1 MSMNKLNHYFV
12 KVSHG
17 GVDLNGDL
25 QTMKKTALFFLLV
38 SSSLFG
44 EVSENITF
52 KNEQVGEM
60 CFTTIDINVTED
72 WLKKEFELIEFN
84 SYPNIR
90 RQGFLMDMFY
100 SNAGFG
106 KSQWTEMDT
115 RGVYMQSPGTIY
127 LEPYRYAESGMQPG
141 WLLRI
146 SIMNPVGGDSCK

>member
-1 MSMNKLNHYFV
+1 
-12 KVSHG
+12 
-17 GVDLNGDL
+17 
-25 QTMKKTALFFLLV
+25 MKKTALFFLLV

-60 CFTTIDINVTED
+60 CFTTIDINVTDD
-72 WLKKEFELIEFN
+72 WLNKEFELIEFN

-146 SIMNPVGGDSCK
+146 SIMNPASGDSCK

>member
-1 MSMNKLNHYFV
+1 MIIGSNLVRY
-12 KVSHG
+12 G
-17 GVDLNGDL
+17 RVDLNGDL

-60 CFTTIDINVTED
+60 CFTKIDINVTED
-72 WLKKEFELIEFN
+72 WLNKEFELIEFN

-146 SIMNPVGGDSCK
+146 SIMNPASGDSCK

>member
-1 MSMNKLNHYFV
+1 MIIGSNLVRY
-12 KVSHG
+12 G
-17 GVDLNGDL
+17 RVDLNGDL

-60 CFTTIDINVTED
+60 CFTKIDINVTED
-72 WLKKEFELIEFN
+72 WLNKEFELIEFN

-146 SIMNPVGGDSCK
+146 SIINPASGDSCK

>member
-1 MSMNKLNHYFV
+1 
-12 KVSHG
+12 
-17 GVDLNGDL
+17 
-25 QTMKKTALFFLLV
+25 MKKTALIFLLF
-38 SSSLFG
+38 SSSLFA

-60 CFTTIDINVTED
+60 CFTTIDINVTEE
-72 WLKKEFELIEFN
+72 WLNKEFELIEFN

-146 SIMNPVGGDSCK
+146 SIMNPASGDSCK

>member
-1 MSMNKLNHYFV
+1 
-12 KVSHG
+12 
-17 GVDLNGDL
+17 
-25 QTMKKTALFFLLV
+25 MKTYTLPLIIFLFFSHSV
-38 SSSLFG
+38 FA
-44 EVSENITF
+44 EVSENITI
-52 KNEQVGEM
+52 KNEEVGEM
-60 CFTTIDINVTED
+60 CFTTVDIRVSED
-72 WLKKEFELIEFN
+72 WLKKESELIEFN
-84 SYPNIR
+84 SHPNIR

-146 SIMNPVGGDSCK
+146 SIMNPASGDSCK

>member
-1 MSMNKLNHYFV
+1 
-12 KVSHG
+12 
-17 GVDLNGDL
+17 
-25 QTMKKTALFFLLV
+25 MKKTALFFLLV
-38 SSSLFG
+38 TSSLFG
-44 EVSENITF
+44 GASENITF

-146 SIMNPVGGDSCK
+146 SIMNPASGDSCK

>member
-1 MSMNKLNHYFV
+1 
-12 KVSHG
+12 
-17 GVDLNGDL
+17 
-25 QTMKKTALFFLLV
+25 MKKTALFFLLV
-38 SSSLFG
+38 SFSLFG

-60 CFTTIDINVTED
+60 CFTTIDINVTDD
-72 WLKKEFELIEFN
+72 WLNKEFELIEFN

-100 SNAGFG
+100 SNAGLG

-115 RGVYMQSPGTIY
+115 RGLYMQSPGTIY

-146 SIMNPVGGDSCK
+146 SIMNPSSGDSCK

>member
-1 MSMNKLNHYFV
+1 MNKKLNHCFV
-12 KVSHG
+12 QVSDG

-72 WLKKEFELIEFN
+72 WLNKEFELIEFN

-146 SIMNPVGGDSCK
+146 SIMNPASGDSCK

>member
-1 MSMNKLNHYFV
+1 
-12 KVSHG
+12 
-17 GVDLNGDL
+17 
-25 QTMKKTALFFLLV
+25 MKKTALFFLLV

-146 SIMNPVGGDSCK
+146 SIMNPASGDSCK

>member
-1 MSMNKLNHYFV
+1 
-12 KVSHG
+12 
-17 GVDLNGDL
+17 
-25 QTMKKTALFFLLV
+25 MKKTALFFLLV

-60 CFTTIDINVTED
+60 CFTTIDINVTDD
-72 WLKKEFELIEFN
+72 WLNKEFELIEFN

-146 SIMNPVGGDSCK
+146 SIMNPAGGDSCK

>member
-1 MSMNKLNHYFV
+1 
-12 KVSHG
+12 
-17 GVDLNGDL
+17 
-25 QTMKKTALFFLLV
+25 MKKTALFFLLV

-72 WLKKEFELIEFN
+72 WLNKEFELIEFN

>member
-1 MSMNKLNHYFV
+1 
-12 KVSHG
+12 
-17 GVDLNGDL
+17 
-25 QTMKKTALFFLLV
+25 MKKTALIFLLF
-38 SSSLFG
+38 SSSLFA

-72 WLKKEFELIEFN
+72 WLNKEFELIEFN

-115 RGVYMQSPGTIY
+115 RGVYMDSPGTIY

-146 SIMNPVGGDSCK
+146 SIMNPASGNSCK

>member
-1 MSMNKLNHYFV
+1 
-12 KVSHG
+12 
-17 GVDLNGDL
+17 
-25 QTMKKTALFFLLV
+25 MKKTALFFLLV

-52 KNEQVGEM
+52 KNEQVGKM

-72 WLKKEFELIEFN
+72 WLNKEFELIEFN

-146 SIMNPVGGDSCK
+146 SIMNPASGESCK

>member
-1 MSMNKLNHYFV
+1 
-12 KVSHG
+12 
-17 GVDLNGDL
+17 
-25 QTMKKTALFFLLV
+25 MKKTALFFLLV

-72 WLKKEFELIEFN
+72 WLNKEFELIEFN

-146 SIMNPVGGDSCK
+146 SIMNPASGDSCK

>member
-1 MSMNKLNHYFV
+1 
-12 KVSHG
+12 
-17 GVDLNGDL
+17 
-25 QTMKKTALFFLLV
+25 MKKTALFFLLV

-72 WLKKEFELIEFN
+72 WLNKEFELIEFN

-146 SIMNPVGGDSCK
+146 SIINPASGDSCK

>member
-1 MSMNKLNHYFV
+1 MIIGSNLVRYG
-12 KVSHG
+12 S
-17 GVDLNGDL
+17 VDLNGDL

-72 WLKKEFELIEFN
+72 WLNKEFELIEFN

-146 SIMNPVGGDSCK
+146 SIMNLASGDSCK

>member
-1 MSMNKLNHYFV
+1 
-12 KVSHG
+12 
-17 GVDLNGDL
+17 
-25 QTMKKTALFFLLV
+25 MKKTALFFLLV

-72 WLKKEFELIEFN
+72 WLNKEFELIEFN

-127 LEPYRYAESGMQPG
+127 LEPYRYAESEMQPG

-146 SIMNPVGGDSCK
+146 SIMNLASGDSCK

>member
-1 MSMNKLNHYFV
+1 
-12 KVSHG
+12 
-17 GVDLNGDL
+17 
-25 QTMKKTALFFLLV
+25 MKKTALIFLLF
-38 SSSLFG
+38 SSSLFA

-72 WLKKEFELIEFN
+72 WLNKEFELIEFN

-146 SIMNPVGGDSCK
+146 SIMNPASGDSCK

>member
-1 MSMNKLNHYFV
+1 
-12 KVSHG
+12 
-17 GVDLNGDL
+17 
-25 QTMKKTALFFLLV
+25 MKKTALFFLLV

-52 KNEQVGEM
+52 ENEQVGEM
-60 CFTTIDINVTED
+60 CFTTIDINVTDD
-72 WLKKEFELIEFN
+72 WLNKEFELIEFN

-146 SIMNPVGGDSCK
+146 SIMNPASGDSCK

>member
-1 MSMNKLNHYFV
+1 
-12 KVSHG
+12 
-17 GVDLNGDL
+17 
-25 QTMKKTALFFLLV
+25 MKKTALFFLLV

-60 CFTTIDINVTED
+60 CFTTIDINVTDD
-72 WLKKEFELIEFN
+72 WLNKEFELIEFN

-146 SIMNPVGGDSCK
+146 SIMNPASGDSCN

>member
-1 MSMNKLNHYFV
+1 MIFNK
-12 KVSHG
+12 K
-17 GVDLNGDL
+17 
-25 QTMKKTALFFLLV
+25 LLILLLL
-38 SSSLFG
+38 SSSLFS

-72 WLKKEFELIEFN
+72 WLKKEYELIEFN

-100 SNAGFG
+100 SNAGMG

-115 RGVYMQSPGTIY
+115 RGIYIMSPGTLY
-127 LEPYRYAESGMQPG
+127 MEPLRYAESGMKPG
-141 WLLRI
+141 WLLRV
-146 SIMNPVGGDSCK
+146 SIMNPVSGDSCK

>member
-1 MSMNKLNHYFV
+1 
-12 KVSHG
+12 
-17 GVDLNGDL
+17 
-25 QTMKKTALFFLLV
+25 MKKTALFFLLV

-72 WLKKEFELIEFN
+72 WLNKEFELIEFN

-146 SIMNPVGGDSCK
+146 SIMNPASGESCK

>member
-1 MSMNKLNHYFV
+1 MIIGSNLVRY
-12 KVSHG
+12 G
-17 GVDLNGDL
+17 RVDLNGDL

-72 WLKKEFELIEFN
+72 WLNKEFELIEFN

-146 SIMNPVGGDSCK
+146 SIMNPASGDSCK

>member
-1 MSMNKLNHYFV
+1 
-12 KVSHG
+12 
-17 GVDLNGDL
+17 
-25 QTMKKTALFFLLV
+25 MKKTALFFLLV

-60 CFTTIDINVTED
+60 CFTKIDINVTED
-72 WLKKEFELIEFN
+72 WLNKEFELIEFN

-146 SIMNPVGGDSCK
+146 SIINPASGDSCK

>member
-1 MSMNKLNHYFV
+1 
-12 KVSHG
+12 
-17 GVDLNGDL
+17 
-25 QTMKKTALFFLLV
+25 MKKTALFFLLV

-52 KNEQVGEM
+52 KNERVGEM
-60 CFTTIDINVTED
+60 CFTTIDINVTDD
-72 WLKKEFELIEFN
+72 WLNKEFELIEFN

-146 SIMNPVGGDSCK
+146 SIMNPASGDSCK

>member
-1 MSMNKLNHYFV
+1 MIFNK
-12 KVSHG
+12 K
-17 GVDLNGDL
+17 
-25 QTMKKTALFFLLV
+25 LLILLLL
-38 SSSLFG
+38 SSSLFS

-72 WLKKEFELIEFN
+72 WLKKEYELIEFN

-100 SNAGFG
+100 SNAGMG

-115 RGVYMQSPGTIY
+115 RGIYIMSPGTLY
-127 LEPYRYAESGMQPG
+127 MEPLRYAKSGMKPG
-141 WLLRI
+141 WLLRV
-146 SIMNPVGGDSCK
+146 SIMNPVSGDSCK

>member
-1 MSMNKLNHYFV
+1 
-12 KVSHG
+12 
-17 GVDLNGDL
+17 
-25 QTMKKTALFFLLV
+25 MKKTALFFLLV

-60 CFTTIDINVTED
+60 CFTKIDINVTED
-72 WLKKEFELIEFN
+72 WLNKEFELIEFN

-146 SIMNPVGGDSCK
+146 SIMNPASGDSCK

>member
-1 MSMNKLNHYFV
+1 
-12 KVSHG
+12 
-17 GVDLNGDL
+17 
-25 QTMKKTALFFLLV
+25 MKKTALFFLLV

-52 KNEQVGEM
+52 KNERVGEM

-72 WLKKEFELIEFN
+72 WLNKEFELIEFN

-146 SIMNPVGGDSCK
+146 SIMNPASGDSCK